1 MNQNRWWL
9 IKMKAPTNSF
19 NNSKR
24 KFREFIKRIIVY
36 RTTLTNLNHRLAISM
51 TNNSSTKKEMASKKF
66 QKYKKSKIIA
76 LVNIRTTE
84 VVINQSWKV
93 RNRKVKSLDLAQISK
108 ALSVEHIYLH
118 RHCCKLSSLVLN
130 K

>member
-1 MNQNRWWL
+1 
-9 IKMKAPTNSF
+9 MKAPTQSI

-84 VVINQSWKV
+84 VVINQS
-93 RNRKVKSLDLAQISK
+93 
-108 ALSVEHIYLH
+108 
-118 RHCCKLSSLVLN
+118 
-130 K
+130 